1 MPDFQTKREGVQG
14 YTSFPAGY
22 RKCGGNITDGVV
34 LGKYPAHTVCGR
46 AG

>member
-1 MPDFQTKREGVQG
+1 MLDFQMKREGVQG
-14 YTSFPAGY
+14 CASFPAGY

-34 LGKYPAHTVCGR
+34 LGKYPAHSVCDR